1 MSDLKCVV
9 CRLPI
14 TEAEARG
21 YVHPDPRSG
30 LPPLPPR
37 HEAAKCWRLTHERFD
52 TAVAALVEIAQG
64 RVYRGVRRGF
74 EPTGAAAIARTML
87 DALGVEWG
95 K

>member
-21 YVHPDPRSG
+21 YVHPDPRLG

-52 TAVAALVEIAQG
+52 TAVAALVSIAQMQSDDEHPQF
-64 RVYRGVRRGF
+64 VRPSVRKAR
-74 EPTGAAAIARTML
+74 AAL
-87 DALGVEWG
+87 KSLGVEWEG